1 MHETD
6 EFTDEILDLALKAF
20 DTDRRSFLERDFAP
34 VERAYEVINAYI
46 AYYRSR
52 RHKIIKAVHGDNV
65 LGFVILHE
73 VENGVY
79 ENVLGLTKQNLMGK
93 VAAIPLYSGALG
105 MIGAEGKRHFG
116 IASSS
121 NAASINLHMRLGA
134 KVTDTIDRYIL
145 RKS

>member
-93 VAAIPLYSGALG
+93 AAAVPLYSSVLG
-105 MIGAEGKRHFG
+105 IVGAEGKRYLG
-116 IASSS
+116 IASST
-121 NAASINLHMRLGA
+121 NMASINLHMQLGA
-134 KVTDTIDRYIL
+134 RATDTIDRYIL